1 MEEDR
6 PLNPLVFHKDL
17 CAIRLWFRP
26 VAQLNPMVW
35 PAWHDKCFGKYII
48 TYADAA
54 SWDATGSTLGECVMK
69 KLQKLTLAALF
80 VAGLAGAATA
90 EETKIGFIYVGPAA
104 DFGYN
109 TSMDLGRRYVESKV
123 PGTTTT
129 AFEGVPETA
138 EVARVME
145 RLINSGNKIIFATSY
160 GYLDEAIKLGEKYP
174 DVIFLHAGGAKI
186 SKNVGT
192 YWADSDDGMYLAGM
206 TAGSVSKTGKL
217 GFVGAFQIPQ
227 LIRSINAFTLGA
239 QSVNPK
245 ATTTVVWTG
254 AWWEPQKETE
264 AVNAFADQGI
274 DVVAEQVDSPITIAQ
289 TAEKRGIYV
298 IGKDV
303 DIHDRAPKAW
313 LTGVSWNWGPMM
325 EKLVLEAKA
334 GTWKPSLVRGNLASG
349 AAVFDPFGAA
359 VPADVQ
365 AKVVAAKAD
374 IVAGKRFVWT
384 GPIAKQDGTTA
395 GAEGEKF
402 ALPAIESMDYFVK
415 GVTGSTK

>member
-1 MEEDR
+1 
-6 PLNPLVFHKDL
+6 
-17 CAIRLWFRP
+17 
-26 VAQLNPMVW
+26 
-35 PAWHDKCFGKYII
+35 
-48 TYADAA
+48 
-54 SWDATGSTLGECVMK
+54 MK
-69 KLQKLTLAALF
+69 LFQKLTLAALF
-80 VAGLAGAATA
+80 VADIAHAANAG
-90 EETKIGFIYVGPAA
+90 ETKIGFIYVGPAA

-109 TSMDLGRRYVESKV
+109 TSMDLGRRYGESKV

-289 TAEKRGIYV
+289 TAEKRGIYM

-325 EKLVLEAKA
+325 DKLVEEVKA
-334 GTWKPSLVRGNLASG
+334 GTWKASNMRGDLSTGNVVL
-349 AAVFDPFGAA
+349 DPFGPA
-359 VPADVQ
+359 VPASAQ
-365 AKVVAAKAD
+365 AEILKLKAD
-374 IVAGKRFVWT
+374 INAGKKSIWE
-384 GPIAKQDGTTA
+384 GPIAKQDGTVVVPA
-395 GAEGEKF
+395 GQK
-402 ALPAIESMDYFVK
+402 LSMEQVETMNYLVK
-415 GVTGSTK
+415 GMTGATK

>member
-1 MEEDR
+1 MQT
-6 PLNPLVFHKDL
+6 
-17 CAIRLWFRP
+17 FRKLALT
-26 VAQLNPMVW
+26 VM
-35 PAWHDKCFGKYII
+35 F
-48 TYADAA
+48 AA
-54 SWDATGSTLGECVMK
+54 SIGSAV
-69 KLQKLTLAALF
+69 AADN
-80 VAGLAGAATA
+80 
-90 EETKIGFIYVGPAA
+90 TKIGFIYVGPAA

-109 TSMDLGRRYVESKV
+109 TSMDLGRKFVESKV
-123 PGTTTT
+123 PGVTTT

-174 DVIFLHAGGAKI
+174 DVTFLHAGGAKI

-192 YWADSDDGMYLAGM
+192 YWADSDDGMYLAGV

-217 GFVGAFQIPQ
+217 GFVAAFQIPQ

-289 TAEKRGIYV
+289 TAEKRGIYM

-334 GTWKPSLVRGNLASG
+334 GTWKPSLVRGNLATG

-359 VPADVQ
+359 VPPDVQ
-365 AKVVAAKAD
+365 SKVLAIKAD
-374 IVAGKRFVWT
+374 IIAGKKTVWI
-384 GPIAKQDGTTA
+384 GPLLKQDGSPA
-395 GAEGEKF
+395 AAEGEKLG
-402 ALPAIESMDYFVK
+402 LPAIESMDYFVK
-415 GVTGSTK
+415 GVVGSPK

>member
-1 MEEDR
+1 MILR
-6 PLNPLVFHKDL
+6 KLALTVWLVGG
-17 CAIRLWFRP
+17 
-26 VAQLNPMVW
+26 M
-35 PAWHDKCFGKYII
+35 
-48 TYADAA
+48 
-54 SWDATGSTLGECVMK
+54 
-69 KLQKLTLAALF
+69 
-80 VAGLAGAATA
+80 AGAAAA
-90 EETKIGFIYVGPAA
+90 EDTKIGFIYVGPAA

-109 TSMDLGRRYVESKV
+109 TSMDLGRKYVESKV
-123 PGTTTT
+123 PGVTTT

-145 RLINSGNKIIFATSY
+145 RLINSGNQIIFATSY

-174 DVIFLHAGGAKI
+174 KVAFLHAGGAKT

-206 TAGSVSKTGKL
+206 VAGSVSKSGKL
-217 GFVGAFQIPQ
+217 GFIGAFQIPQ
-227 LIRSINAFTLGA
+227 LFRSINAFTLGA

-289 TAEKRGIYV
+289 TAEKRGIYM

-325 EKLVLEAKA
+325 EGLVKEVKD
-334 GTWKPSLVRGNLASG
+334 GSWKPSLVRGNLASG

-365 AKVVAAKAD
+365 AKVFAAKAE
-374 IVAGKRFVWT
+374 IIAGKKVVWT
-384 GPIAKQDGTTA
+384 GPIARQDGSPA
-395 GAEGEKF
+395 APEGEKL
-402 ALPAIESMDYFVK
+402 ALATIESMDYFVK

>member
-1 MEEDR
+1 MEREHMTTLR
-6 PLNPLVFHKDL
+6 KLTFAAVL
-17 CAIRLWFRP
+17 
-26 VAQLNPMVW
+26 
-35 PAWHDKCFGKYII
+35 
-48 TYADAA
+48 AA
-54 SWDATGSTLGECVMK
+54 SFAN
-69 KLQKLTLAALF
+69 LANAD
-80 VAGLAGAATA
+80 
-90 EETKIGFIYVGPAA
+90 ETKVGFIYVGPAA

-109 TSMDLGRRYVESKV
+109 TSMDLGRKYVESKV

-174 DVIFLHAGGAKI
+174 DVTFLHAGGAKI

-192 YWADSDDGMYLAGM
+192 YWADSDDGMYLAGV

-289 TAEKRGIYV
+289 TAEKRGVYI

-303 DIHDRAPKAW
+303 DVHDRAPKAW

-325 EKLVLEAKA
+325 EKLVEEVRA
-334 GTWKPSLVRGNLASG
+334 GKWQPSHVRGNLASG
-349 AAVFDPFGAA
+349 AAVFDPFGAT
-359 VPADVQ
+359 VPEEVRK
-365 AKVVAAKAD
+365 KVLAEKDA
-374 IVAGKRFVWT
+374 IVAGKKVVWT
-384 GPIAKQDGTTA
+384 GP
-395 GAEGEKF
+395 
-402 ALPAIESMDYFVK
+402 
-415 GVTGSTK
+415 